1 MAIVHKQKSKKLS
14 SLRITIV
21 TPHFNQLDWLGLC
34 VASVADQIAE
44 CGPGI
49 EHIIQD
55 AGTPGIEEFAR
66 SHGAEYHCETPSSSI
81 RGSRPTDANCTYRL
95 AVYSAPDSGMYD
107 AINRGFLRAT
117 GEILAWLNADE
128 QYLPGT
134 LTKVAAAFQSN
145 PSMEMFFGDTVVTD
159 SSGRYICSRT
169 ALKPKRLHSLIS
181 GNISFLSAS
190 NFIHKSVIENGHLLP
205 DGWRTI
211 GDAVW
216 TVDLISA
223 KVRMRRLPFYLS
235 VFVDTGKNLSLGKNA
250 LLEKNQL
257 ASSAPRWAITAKSLI
272 IAIFR
277 FRKLFAGAYCLKP
290 FMYQVFTLQ
299 NPHRRSNFYVKKP
312 TQRWIGR

>member
-1 MAIVHKQKSKKLS
+1 
-14 SLRITIV
+14 
-21 TPHFNQLDWLGLC
+21 
-34 VASVADQIAE
+34 
-44 CGPGI
+44 
-49 EHIIQD
+49 
-55 AGTPGIEEFAR
+55 
-66 SHGAEYHCETPSSSI
+66 
-81 RGSRPTDANCTYRL
+81 
-95 AVYSAPDSGMYD
+95 MYD